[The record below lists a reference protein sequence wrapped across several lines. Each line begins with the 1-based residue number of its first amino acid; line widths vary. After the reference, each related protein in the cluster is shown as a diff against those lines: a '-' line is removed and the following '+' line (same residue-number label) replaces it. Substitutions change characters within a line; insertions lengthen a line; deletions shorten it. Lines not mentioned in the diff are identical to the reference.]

1 MDLMMAMMA
10 LLVSA
15 VVLDVVVSVMLVM
28 TVVLVVVFHVVV
40 VLVVMLHMVVMMV
53 LHVVMVVVMMLHMV
67 VAVVLMVAVVV
78 ADDSV
83 HGLLGL
89 LDQDFGVFVLD
100 FQCRDLDSFNLGVDL
115 LDGRSTAA
123 TTVHLVDAGDSRSLG
138 EDLDLLLQ
146 FAGLFL
152 LLLVLLQLVD

>member
-53 LHVVMVVVMMLHMV
+53 LHVVMVVMLNMV